1 MPFEIKTLEKLFRSY
16 LVSELTS
23 SPNTVDAYYRDIRR
37 FAQYLDMH
45 DITEIDSVTRGL
57 VAGYIRFLSELGLS
71 ARSISR
77 NISALRTFWSFL
89 ILNRYAEIDP
99 LEGVEL
105 PKTAKRIPDVLSID
119 EVERILNSV
128 KIDTPLGLR
137 DRALLEF
144 LYATGAR
151 VSESIGAKISD
162 IHYEIGFI
170 RLFGKGSKERF
181 VPIAKESLYWL
192 DRYIRDGRRKLAKP
206 NSGGYIFLNNRGGKL
221 SRMGIWKIVKRW
233 AEAARIKKSVHPHT
247 FRHSFATHLLEGGA
261 DLRAVQMM
269 LGHESITTTQIYT
282 NISREWIFE
291 NYHKYHPRD

>member
-1 MPFEIKTLEKLFRSY
+1 MHNISKID
-16 LVSELTS
+16 
-23 SPNTVDAYYRDIRR
+23 DA
-37 FAQYLDMH
+37 
-45 DITEIDSVTRGL
+45 TRGL
-57 VAGYIRFLSELGLS
+57 IAGYIRFLSELGLS

-77 NISALRTFWSFL
+77 NISALKTFWSFL
-89 ILNRYAEIDP
+89 IFNRYTEIDP

-105 PKTAKRIPDVLSID
+105 PKSAKRLPDVLSID
-119 EVERILNSV
+119 EVEKILSCV

-162 IHYEIGFI
+162 IHPEIGFV
-170 RLFGKGSKERF
+170 RLFGKGSKERL

-192 DRYIRDGRRKLAKP
+192 DRYIRDGRTKLAKQ

-233 AEAARIKKSVHPHT
+233 TNASGIEKPVHPHT

-282 NISREWIFE
+282 NISQEWIFE
-291 NYHKYHPRD
+291 NYHKYHPRT

>member
-1 MPFEIKTLEKLFRSY
+1 MLFEINTLEKLFRSY

-23 SPNTVDAYYRDIRR
+23 SPNTVDAYSRDIAR
-37 FAQYLDMH
+37 FARYLEMH
-45 DITEIDSVTRGL
+45 NISKIDDATRGL
-57 VAGYIRFLSELGLS
+57 IAGYIRFLSELGLS

-77 NISALRTFWSFL
+77 NISALKTFWSFL
-89 ILNRYAEIDP
+89 IFNRYTEIDP

-105 PKTAKRIPDVLSID
+105 PKSAKKLPDVLSID
-119 EVERILNSV
+119 EVEKILSCV

-162 IHYEIGFI
+162 IHPEIGFV
-170 RLFGKGSKERF
+170 RLFGKGSKERL

-192 DRYIRDGRRKLAKP
+192 DRYIRDGRTKLAKQ

-233 AEAARIKKSVHPHT
+233 TNASGIEKPVHPHT

-282 NISREWIFE
+282 NISQEWIFE
-291 NYHKYHPRD
+291 NYHKYHPRT